1 MCARTVGVAEAKRL
15 PTAPVPPAEGGAFRA
30 EPPRRCEGKLP
41 QLRVHEDY
49 ARRGARG
56 PSASRSA
63 SCGAPSDGPCWL
75 LRSVRTGVQAARAVD
90 NDGAEIQSCPLTHG
104 PSSWCRPA
112 GALHYSRCHQHAQ
125 LRLGP
130 VPTTAHTCVLPTA
143 QIREAALTHRQMRTS
158 LSPAAAAIQP
168 WMGGGKSA
176 QKPPR
181 PRRGLAEP
189 SPSIMPKQ
197 LGSAS
202 LSDSSLKQPTRGQR
216 ASGRASLS
224 GEQARRA
231 RSKRLPGPGRAR
243 GVASPQHPPS
253 FWPPPPP
260 RSSPAAGHAP
270 FNIPPRRRWADRR
283 PYRRTGLPGA
293 KAWWR
298 VRRGDGPSARAR
310 PEGLPRLRS
319 VAAAHRLPHTF

>member
-1 MCARTVGVAEAKRL
+1 MCARTAGVAEAKRL
-15 PTAPVPPAEGGAFRA
+15 PNAPDPPAEGGAFRVG
-30 EPPRRCEGKLP
+30 PPHRCEGKLP

-49 ARRGARG
+49 ARRGASG

-90 NDGAEIQSCPLTHG
+90 NDGAEIQACPLTHG
-104 PSSWCRPA
+104 PSSWCRPP
-112 GALHYSRCHQHAQ
+112 GALRYSRCHQHAQ

-181 PRRGLAEP
+181 RRRTT
-189 SPSIMPKQ
+189 PSIMPKQ
-197 LGSAS
+197 PGSAS
-202 LSDSSLKQPTRGQR
+202 LSDSSLKQPTGAQR

-270 FNIPPRRRWADRR
+270 FNIAPRRRWADRR
-283 PYRRTGLPGA
+283 PYRRAGLPGA